1 MGSGI
6 SASLLL
12 PTWDASSQPQHT
24 HTSPA
29 AAAARCALTPCVR
42 PQARALAQVGGDLS
56 RIKLPTTAQLDDMVQ
71 RAKNA
76 SEGRQDG
83 QEYNMAKLHFNAQAR
98 EIERRDG
105 SENIYC

>member
-1 MGSGI
+1 MH
-6 SASLLL
+6 
-12 PTWDASSQPQHT
+12 PHNHNT
-24 HTSPA
+24 HTLPPPPPR
-29 AAAARCALTPCVR
+29 RCALTPCVR

-76 SEGRQDG
+76 SDRRQDG